1 MSCRSLN
8 AVYERLS
15 EVIQRNLEPLVRF
28 RIILKAIVPKLDRPS
43 ENKLPK
49 KDPIFRNFLG
59 DKSSNFLVL
68 FYFLLLNQ
76 KTGMPVSS
84 AITPR
89 ITASMPAP
97 KNIQTENPKPKKV

>member
-43 ENKLPK
+43 ENKLPNK
-49 KDPIFRNFLG
+49 EPVLEIFFVINFLA
-59 DKSSNFLVL
+59 LV
-68 FYFLLLNQ
+68 YFLLLNQ
-76 KTGMPVSS
+76 KTGIPISS

-89 ITASMPAP
+89 ITASIPAP
-97 KNIQTENPKPKKV
+97 KKIQTENPKPKKV

>member
-43 ENKLPK
+43 ENKLPNK
-49 KDPIFRNFLG
+49 EPVFEIFFVINFLA
-59 DKSSNFLVL
+59 LV
-68 FYFLLLNQ
+68 YFLLLNQ
-76 KTGMPVSS
+76 KTGMPISS

-89 ITASMPAP
+89 ITASIPAP
-97 KNIQTENPKPKKV
+97 KKIQTENPKPKKV

>member
-1 MSCRSLN
+1 LSKNFNPTINLKNIFLN
-8 AVYERLS
+8 EFDGR
-15 EVIQRNLEPLVRF
+15 
-28 RIILKAIVPKLDRPS
+28 KANVPKLDGHS
-43 ENKLPK
+43 ENKHPK
-49 KDPIFRNFLG
+49 KELIFRNFLG

-89 ITASMPAP
+89 ITASIPAP